1 MTPEQVE
8 QLILT
13 ALHAVNEEM
22 DEGSKVAVS
31 PQTILFGPEA
41 ELDSLS
47 LVSVI
52 VDIETALN
60 TDYNF
65 EVSLTDDRAMT
76 REISPFTDVP
86 ALKAYILELTGE

>member
-1 MTPEQVE
+1 M
-8 QLILT
+8 
-13 ALHAVNEEM
+13 AVGP
-22 DEGSKVAVS
+22 D
-31 PQTILFGPEA
+31 TILFGPDA

-60 TDYNF
+60 CDYSLDL
-65 EVSLTDDRAMT
+65 SLTDDLAMT

-86 ALKAYILELTGE
+86 ALKAYILELIATP